1 MSDNK
6 EKDKEVK
13 KLRGGDGRRL
23 EKQIANAFKDLP
35 VATKM
40 PGETLNDLND
50 LLEWVLSPRIHW
62 DNFAV
67 TIPVKNPNE
76 IKWFALRVSEA

>member
-6 EKDKEVK
+6 EKDKDI
-13 KLRGGDGRRL
+13 R
-23 EKQIANAFKDLP
+23 DLP
-35 VATKM
+35 VATQRPEEM
-40 PGETLNDLND
+40 LNDLAE
-50 LLEWVLSPRIHW
+50 LLSWVQSPRIHW

>member
-6 EKDKEVK
+6 EKDKDIKE
-13 KLRGGDGRRL
+13 
-23 EKQIANAFKDLP
+23 LP
-35 VATKM
+35 VATQE
-40 PGETLNDLND
+40 PGEMLNDLNE
-50 LLEWVLSPRIHW
+50 LLSWMASPRIHW
-62 DNFAV
+62 DNFAI

>member
-6 EKDKEVK
+6 EKDKNI
-13 KLRGGDGRRL
+13 R
-23 EKQIANAFKDLP
+23 DLP

-40 PGETLNDLND
+40 AGETLNDLNE
-50 LLEWVLSPRIHW
+50 LLEWMASPRIYW

-67 TIPVKNPNE
+67 AFPIENNND
-76 IKWFALRVSEA
+76 IKWIQTRVEEA